1 LDRGREAHKNR
12 DLTPGSIRACYDCW

>member
-12 DLTPGSIRACYDCW
+12 DLTPGSLRACYDCW